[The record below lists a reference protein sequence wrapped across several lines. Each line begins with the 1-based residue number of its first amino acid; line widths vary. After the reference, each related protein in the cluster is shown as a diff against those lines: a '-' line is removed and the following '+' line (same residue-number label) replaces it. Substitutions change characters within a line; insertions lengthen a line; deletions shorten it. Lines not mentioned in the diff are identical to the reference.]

1 MEIFIYNM
9 VGDGAKLERM
19 KVRREMEGNTG
30 NESERA
36 NEVTKNMSIYL
47 WYLSLDGRDR
57 ARW

>member
-19 KVRREMEGNTG
+19 KVRREMKGNTG

-47 WYLSLDGRDR
+47 
-57 ARW
+57 